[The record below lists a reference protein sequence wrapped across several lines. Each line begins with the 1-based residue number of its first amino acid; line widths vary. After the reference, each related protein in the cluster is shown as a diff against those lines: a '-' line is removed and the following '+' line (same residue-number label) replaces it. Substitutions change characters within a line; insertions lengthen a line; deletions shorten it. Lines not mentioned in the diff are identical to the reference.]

1 MADVIFVEGGAR
13 NPKVPTLFQVA
24 DVGSGVVR
32 WVNADLVT
40 HIISMGLNLSRKHV
54 GS

>member
-24 DVGSGVVR
+24 DVDSGVVR
-32 WVNADLVT
+32 WVNADLVN
-40 HIISMGLNLSRKHV
+40 HIVPKV
-54 GS
+54 